1 MHIAIPISLIVLAS
15 VGTLAHTRQQEEGD
29 PGTEWEAP
37 EDAKAKPNPL
47 PSTAEVLAEG
57 SALYKK
63 NCEMCHGVTGKGDGP
78 ATQFVKPAPHDIST
92 PEVQSEMTDGS
103 IFWKLTVGKKPMPPF
118 GKKLSDNERWALV
131 HYVRGLKVD

>member
-1 MHIAIPISLIVLAS
+1 MRIAIPISLIVLAS
-15 VGTLAHTRQQEEGD
+15 VGTLAHTSQQEEGD

-37 EDAKAKPNPL
+37 EEAKAKPNPL

-57 SALYKK
+57 SVLYKK

-103 IFWKLTVGKKPMPPF
+103 IFWKLTVGKNPMPPF

-131 HYVRGLKVD
+131 HYVRSLKVD

>member
-1 MHIAIPISLIVLAS
+1 MRVGLPISFIVLAS
-15 VGTLAHTRQQEEGD
+15 VGTLAHTGQQEEGD
-29 PGTEWEAP
+29 HGTSWEVPKEAQ
-37 EDAKAKPNPL
+37 AKPNPL
-47 PSTAEVLAEG
+47 PSTSEVLAEG

-63 NCEMCHGVTGKGDGP
+63 NCKMCHGATGKGDGS

-92 PEVQSEMTDGS
+92 AAIQSKMTDGG

>member
-1 MHIAIPISLIVLAS
+1 MRVGLPISFIVLAS
-15 VGTLAHTRQQEEGD
+15 VGTLAHTGQQEEGD
-29 PGTEWEAP
+29 HGTSWEVP
-37 EDAKAKPNPL
+37 EEAKAKPNPL
-47 PSTAEVLAEG
+47 PSTSEVLAEG
-57 SALYKK
+57 SDLYKK
-63 NCEMCHGVTGKGDGP
+63 NCEMCHGATGKGDGP

-92 PEVQSEMTDGS
+92 AAVQSKMADGG